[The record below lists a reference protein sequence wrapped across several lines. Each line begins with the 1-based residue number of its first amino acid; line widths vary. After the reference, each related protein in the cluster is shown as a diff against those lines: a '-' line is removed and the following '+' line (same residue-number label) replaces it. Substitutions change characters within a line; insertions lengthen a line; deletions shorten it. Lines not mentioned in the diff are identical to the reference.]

1 MPRLVIALC
10 LFVVFGVLAPN
21 AQAGSSFG
29 NGAVRCAWP
38 VESTPTKANIL
49 YPDANAVYWTTPF
62 LATRG
67 LRMTLR
73 GRFPEARYFSIQAY
87 SSDAQLYTINS
98 VESSITDFQIIPN
111 RPHGNPWRSTKTR
124 SNGTYTVRLL
134 PRPRANMRNALP
146 IAPPSP
152 TTPIVRGLP
161 KRTGFVM
168 IRVYLPEG
176 NDPSTVAL
184 PTITFNTPGRSA
196 RTLKPCARPQTTAT
210 GRSPIRST
218 TMKRAIKDLLGGR
231 GTFAPKVCT
240 TDCPPSLSFFKAGA
254 TSTPFPNSASGY
266 AAALFQ
272 PADGYVTVVRA
283 TMPTSASAA
292 GNAPA
297 PWPATGIDL
306 RYWSFCNYVYSPP
319 FPVVT
324 DDGQL
329 GCIADEDM
337 PLVGGV
343 ATVVVSSQ
351 ADRPANTQGPGATIG
366 WLPTQSGST
375 ARELVAIRNML
386 AAPGFDDSV
395 MNASAANDPAA
406 AQTAMG
412 AYYPLATQCTVATFA
427 SGGADACFANPASP
441 S

>member
-1 MPRLVIALC
+1 VRRVTLTLGFLVL
-10 LFVVFGVLAPN
+10 LAVAAP
-21 AQAGSSFG
+21 ASHGASFG

-49 YPDANAVYWTTPF
+49 YPDANATYWTTPF
-62 LATRG
+62 VATRG

-73 GRFPEARYFSIQAY
+73 GTFPEARYFSIQAY
-87 SSDAQLYTINS
+87 SSDAQLYTVNG
-98 VESSITDFQIIPN
+98 VESSITDYEIIPN
-111 RPHGNPWRSTKTR
+111 RRHGNPWRSTKTR
-124 SNGTYTVRLL
+124 TNGTYTVRLI
-134 PRPRANMRNALP
+134 PRPRPKLRNALP
-146 IAPPSP
+146 IAPTSA
-152 TTPIVRGLP
+152 TTPLVRGLP

-184 PTITFNTPGRSA
+184 PTITLTSPGRKA
-196 RTLKPCARPQTTAT
+196 RTLKPCARPQATAK
-210 GRSPIRST
+210 GKSPIRST
-218 TMKRAIKDLLGGR
+218 VMKRAMGNLLGGT
-231 GTFAPKVCT
+231 GSFSSKVCT

-254 TSTPFPNSASGY
+254 SSTPFPNSASGY
-266 AAALFQ
+266 AAALYQ
-272 PADGYVTVVRA
+272 PADGYVTIVRA

-297 PWPATGIDL
+297 PWPASGIDL

-324 DDGQL
+324 DDGEM
-329 GCIADEDM
+329 GCVADEDM

-343 ATVVVSSQ
+343 ATVVISSA
-351 ADRPANTQGPGATIG
+351 ADRPASTQSPGATVG
-366 WLPTQSGST
+366 WLPTQTGST

-386 AAPGFDDSV
+386 AAPGFDQSV
-395 MNASAANDPAA
+395 MEASTSNDPAA
-406 AQTAMG
+406 AQAAMG
-412 AYYPLATQCTVATFA
+412 GYYPRATQCTVATFT
-427 SGGADACFANPASP
+427 SGGADACFANPSSP